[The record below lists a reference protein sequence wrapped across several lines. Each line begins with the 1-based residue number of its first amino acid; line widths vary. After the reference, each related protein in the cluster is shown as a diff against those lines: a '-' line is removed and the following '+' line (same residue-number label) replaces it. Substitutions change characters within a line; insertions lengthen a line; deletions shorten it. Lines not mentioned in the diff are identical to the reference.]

1 MILFHSLYIYP
12 KQNYLHSIH
21 FYSFILKHPIK
32 FTYFH
37 SIPYRSII
45 FHSFPLL
52 KYISFHSISLNSL
65 MIIPFYSIPLRFKED
80 AFNILFPLQPI
91 FNEFHTQNKTIHKWL
106 IHSSIILASK

>member
-1 MILFHSLYIYP
+1 MILFHSLYVTL
-12 KQNYLHSIH
+12 KQYYLCSFH
-21 FYSFILKHPIK
+21 FHSFILKHPIK

-65 MIIPFYSIPLRFKED
+65 MIILFYFIPLRFKED

-106 IHSSIILASK
+106 IHSSIILTSK